1 MQRPVFLSRQT
12 TTNRMIL
19 PRLGR
24 DIQLATNT
32 NLILAAPLEHMD
44 AAEATG
50 LDVARMIYRIGRGYH
65 LYKAHAANH
74 VKGGLMV
81 LDTDGYTGG
90 GPASALVGEILFECD
105 KRGYNGIVLD
115 IGRSPVSMLQYLTAY
130 LASETQKR
138 SLRFFVPESLHS
150 AGENAVVLIP
160 TALSGGTL
168 TGHIGEAA
176 DKYGISRIALEIERV
191 RMDFTLPAANGS
203 GKELS
208 AYELDALIEQHKTQS
223 FFSKD
228 LYAYYFNYRDK
239 KGTHFVLYD
248 NGASIKRKLQA
259 AGSAGVENAFLFYPH
274 VADII
279 DKIIT

>member
-1 MQRPVFLSRQT
+1 
-12 TTNRMIL
+12 MIL

-24 DIQLATNT
+24 DVQLDNMT
-32 NLILAAPLEHMD
+32 NLILAAPQEHIA

-65 LYKAHAANH
+65 LYKAHASNH
-74 VKGGLMV
+74 ARGGLMV
-81 LDTDGYTGG
+81 VDTDGYSGG
-90 GPASALVGEILFECD
+90 GPASALIGEILFECE
-105 KRGYNGIVLD
+105 KRGYKGIVFD
-115 IGRSPVSMLQYLTAY
+115 IGNAPVSMLQHLASY
-130 LASETQKR
+130 LAEEAQKR
-138 SLRFFVPESLHS
+138 GIRLFVPEALHS

>member
-1 MQRPVFLSRQT
+1 
-12 TTNRMIL
+12 
-19 PRLGR
+19 
-24 DIQLATNT
+24 
-32 NLILAAPLEHMD
+32 MD

-65 LYKAHAANH
+65 LYKAHAYNH

-81 LDTDGYTGG
+81 VDTDGYSGG
-90 GPASALVGEILFECD
+90 GPVSALVGEILLECD
-105 KRGYNGIVLD
+105 KRGYKGIVLD
-115 IGRSPVSMLQYLTAY
+115 TGRSPVNMLQYLASY
-130 LASETQKR
+130 LASEAQTR
-138 SLRFFVPESLHS
+138 GLRCFVPESLHS
-150 AGENAVVLIP
+150 VGGNAAVLIP

-191 RMDFTLPAANGS
+191 RMDFTLPAVNGS
-203 GKELS
+203 GRELS
-208 AYELDALIEQHKTQS
+208 ADELDALIEQHKTQS

-228 LYAYYFNYRDK
+228 LVAYYFNYRDK